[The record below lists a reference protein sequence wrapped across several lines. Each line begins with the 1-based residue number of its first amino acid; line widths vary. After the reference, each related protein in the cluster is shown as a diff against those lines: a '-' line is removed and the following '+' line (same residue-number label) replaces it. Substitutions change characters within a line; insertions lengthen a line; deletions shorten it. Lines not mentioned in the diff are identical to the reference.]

1 MVETF
6 SLQIANI
13 LTITRMA
20 YTIQRVSVVSMGLG
34 LPAVPDPIPPP
45 QEDDR
50 DIAELEEID
59 LDRVKFHGT
68 AHKVPSFTCFSHPQF
83 MT

>member
-1 MVETF
+1 MVEPF

-13 LTITRMA
+13 VAITRMPYA
-20 YTIQRVSVVSMGLG
+20 IQRVSVVSMGLG

-45 QEDDR
+45 QRDGR

-59 LDRVKFHGT
+59 LDRVYGI
-68 AHKVPSFTCFSHPQF
+68 AS
-83 MT
+83 